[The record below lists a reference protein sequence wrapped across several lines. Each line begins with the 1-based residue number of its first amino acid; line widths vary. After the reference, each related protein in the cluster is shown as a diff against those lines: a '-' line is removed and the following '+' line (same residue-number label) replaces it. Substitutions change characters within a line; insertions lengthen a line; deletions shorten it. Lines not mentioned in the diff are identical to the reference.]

1 MSSEILVLLGNIGR
15 SHSLADAIELNCGTW
30 KVKEDKILRS
40 SLVVRAWRAQVLWG
54 RLGLEGILLFVY
66 SNFIL

>member
-15 SHSLADAIELNCGTW
+15 SHSLADAIELNCGIW
-30 KVKEDKILRS
+30 KVREDKILRS
-40 SLVVRAWRAQVLWG
+40 SLVVSAWRAQVLWG